1 MRGQSSLEYLL
12 LVAAV
17 VLFAVAIITVSKGN
31 ISTINDTVVNNTG
44 HIETGA
50 CPQEARIRG
59 EATTGCACGYNN
71 ECNSTNCTGGLC
83 AS

>member
-1 MRGQSSLEYLL
+1 LL

-17 VLFAVAIITVSKGN
+17 VLFTVAIITVSRGN
-31 ISTINDTVVNNTG
+31 INTVNDTVANTTG

-59 EATTGCACGYNN
+59 EAAEGCACGYDN
-71 ECNSTNCTGGLC
+71 ECAGTNCTGGVC